1 MKIIKGLAALTVL
14 LGLVAGVPIAL
25 FALVGNPLERL
36 PEVLQLLSRPD
47 YGGIIFFST
56 ILPIIGWALWAFFTL
71 SVAIEI
77 PSAVRGIKAPRIRGL
92 GSMQGVAATL
102 LAAVIALFG
111 VVGPANAATFDTSS
125 QSSHI
130 VITAPQQAGGH
141 TTDQA
146 QAAAAAQKTDS
157 PKTFTH
163 IVESGDTLWGLAE
176 KHLGDGLK
184 YKQILDCNPGILD
197 ADEIYTGD
205 QINIPVAQNAP
216 AEKTQSK
223 PAPKA
228 ETPETTTSEKSE
240 PEHPAADTQD
250 RSSAVENALSAPAPE
265 PVQETPPPTQ
275 EQVSEDDSAMGDTF
289 LQTTAGIGGLLAAG
303 LLALIGKRRWHQR
316 RLRKAGQRTSPVSAA
331 AARTEREIRDVEDP
345 ITQEKIDQALRF
357 LATWATEN
365 GTSLPK
371 IFCLRAS
378 TGALTFYL
386 SEPKDLPEPWAKEDD
401 EGTVWSLHPTDVPTP
416 EAYTDAPYPAMV
428 TIGEDTKNAQILID
442 AEYIGALGIEDHHN
456 GSSHHILTALAV
468 ELACSP
474 WSEQLTISLCGVA
487 DDLPNALGTGRIT
500 SYASINDL
508 LTMLQGRA
516 ADVRAAM
523 QAAEVSTLHE
533 ARTLPGQSWMPEI
546 VLLGVEPTDRQRHQL
561 MDLVSQI
568 PRLGIAAITAGFTLG
583 DWKLSVDTE
592 GYATLAPVGLML
604 KPQKITPEQQE
615 TIIELL
621 AQSAAAAEDPEDGTS
636 HAAGETPATVEDVV
650 IHIHHTDA
658 PPASGSSADELQ
670 AVPAQLHEGSVA
682 EPAEEL
688 AADPELA
695 VDNDDK
701 SIEHPVAE
709 TPDIP
714 LEAPAAA
721 QDDEPVVPVQETE
734 LVEEAMLAT
743 VTHLA
748 DRGREK
754 AKDDAELQPADNGMS
769 PHQVPLGDL
778 DPDATELLGLV
789 SGDTTVIRLLGTV
802 EVLNARGIEPTSPS
816 TGKPAPG
823 TTARCVGLLAYMALH
838 PGATTEQYNEAF
850 WPNTE
855 VSGAK
860 AAQNRNKLSNLTRA
874 YLGQADDGTMLFP
887 HARDERYRLDEQ
899 VLCDWTVFTRLI
911 GDNIQTVSLPRLVAA
926 LRLVRG
932 APFEG
937 IRPKNYLWNERN
949 MTEMIEVISMAA
961 HELVDR
967 AMAKNDAQLA
977 RLGALVGRTVDP
989 ANEQAWRDAI
999 TAEHLA
1005 KDHSG
1010 VEEIVEK
1017 FHDYLGAFDEDFE
1030 PEDETQQLLNEL
1042 REVGYHVA

>member
-14 LGLVAGVPIAL
+14 LGLIAGVPIAL
-25 FALVGNPLERL
+25 FALAGNPLERL

-77 PSAVRGIKAPRIRGL
+77 PSAVRGIKAPRIKGL

-125 QSSHI
+125 QSSHV

-146 QAAAAAQKTDS
+146 QAAAAAQKPDS

-163 IVESGDTLWGLAE
+163 TVESGDTLWGLAE

-205 QINIPVAQNAP
+205 QINIPVAQTAP
-216 AEKTQSK
+216 VEKTHPK

-228 ETPETTTSEKSE
+228 ETPEPPTSEKNA
-240 PEHPAADTQD
+240 PEQLAVDAQD

-265 PVQETPPPTQ
+265 PVQETPSPAQ
-275 EQVSEDDSAMGDTF
+275 EQVSDDDSAMGDTF

-331 AARTEREIRDVEDP
+331 AASTERELRDVEDP

-386 SEPKDLPEPWAKEDD
+386 SESKALPAPWAKEDD
-401 EGTVWSLHPTDVPTP
+401 EGTVWSLHPTDVPEP

-428 TIGEDTKNAQILID
+428 TIGEDTKDAQILID

-468 ELACSP
+468 EMACSP

-487 DDLPNALGTGRIT
+487 DDLPEALGTGRVT
-500 SYASINDL
+500 SYATINEL

-523 QAAEVSTLHE
+523 HAAGVSTLHE

-561 MDLVSQI
+561 MDLVGQI

-615 TIIELL
+615 AIIELL

-636 HAAGETPATVEDVV
+636 PTADETPAAVEDVV
-650 IHIHHTDA
+650 IHLHHVDA
-658 PPASGSSADELQ
+658 PSSGFDADGLQ
-670 AVPAQLHEGSVA
+670 NVPIQPQDDPVA
-682 EPAEEL
+682 EPVEEL
-688 AADPELA
+688 DTELP
-695 VDNDDK
+695 VTDDQD
-701 SIEHPVAE
+701 STGQPVAE
-709 TPDIP
+709 TPAIP
-714 LEAPAAA
+714 LEAPSASP
-721 QDDEPVVPVQETE
+721 DDEHAAPDEETE
-734 LVEEAMLAT
+734 PDEKPVLAT
-743 VTHLA
+743 VTHLG
-748 DRGREK
+748 DRDLQET
-754 AKDDAELQPADNGMS
+754 ADDAEQQPANNGMS
-769 PHQVPLGDL
+769 PLQVSLGSL
-778 DPDATELLGLV
+778 DPDATELLGMV
-789 SGDTTVIRLLGTV
+789 SDDTTVIRLLGTV
-802 EVLNARGIEPTSPS
+802 EVLNPRGVEPTSPS

-823 TTARCVGLLAYMALH
+823 TTARCVGLLAYLALH

-899 VLCDWTVFTRLI
+899 VLCDWTIFTRLI
-911 GDNIQTVSLPRLVAA
+911 GDNVQTVSLPRLVAA

-1005 KDHSG
+1005 KDRSG

-1017 FHDYLGAFDEDFE
+1017 FHDYLGAFDEDSE

-1042 REVGYHVA
+1042 REVGYRVA

>member
-25 FALVGNPLERL
+25 FALAGNPLERL
-36 PEVLQLLSRPD
+36 PEVLELLSRPD

-77 PSAVRGIKAPRIRGL
+77 PSAVRGIKAPRIKGL

-111 VVGPANAATFDTSS
+111 VVGPANAATFDSS
-125 QSSHI
+125 IQSSRI

-141 TTDQA
+141 TADQA

-163 IVESGDTLWGLAE
+163 TVESGDTLWGLAE

-184 YKQILDCNPGILD
+184 YKQIQDCNPGILD

-205 QINIPVAQNAP
+205 QISIPVAQNAP
-216 AEKTQSK
+216 AEKTQPK

-228 ETPETTTSEKSE
+228 ATPETTTSEKSE
-240 PEHPAADTQD
+240 PEQLAVDTQD
-250 RSSAVENALSAPAPE
+250 RSSAVENALSAPAAE
-265 PVQETPPPTQ
+265 PVQETQPPTQ
-275 EQVSEDDSAMGDTF
+275 EQVSDDDSAMGDTF

-331 AARTEREIRDVEDP
+331 AASTERELRDVEDP
-345 ITQEKIDQALRF
+345 ITQEKIDQALRY

-386 SEPKDLPEPWAKEDD
+386 SEPQDLPEPWAKEDD
-401 EGTVWSLHPTDVPTP
+401 EGTVWSLHPTDVPEP

-428 TIGEDTKNAQILID
+428 TIGEDTKDAQILID

-468 ELACSP
+468 ELACTP

-487 DDLPNALGTGRIT
+487 DDLPEALGTGRVT
-500 SYASINDL
+500 SYATINEL

-523 QAAEVSTLHE
+523 HAAGVSSLHE

-561 MDLVSQI
+561 MDLVGQI

-592 GYATLAPVGLML
+592 GYATLAPVGLMI

-615 TIIELL
+615 AIIELL

-636 HAAGETPATVEDVV
+636 PTSAEEDRAAVEDVV
-650 IHIHHTDA
+650 IHIHHVEAPSSGFDA
-658 PPASGSSADELQ
+658 DGLQNVPIQPQDE
-670 AVPAQLHEGSVA
+670 PVA
-682 EPAEEL
+682 EPVEDLATELPVTDDQENAEQ
-688 AADPELA
+688 
-695 VDNDDK
+695 
-701 SIEHPVAE
+701 PVAE
-709 TPDIP
+709 TPVVP
-714 LEAPAAA
+714 LEAPGDSP
-721 QDDEPVVPVQETE
+721 DDEHAAPVEETE
-734 LVEEAMLAT
+734 ADEKPVLAT
-743 VTHLA
+743 VVHLD
-748 DRGREK
+748 DRDLQETAG
-754 AKDDAELQPADNGMS
+754 DAERQPADKGMS
-769 PHQVPLGDL
+769 PLQVSLGSL
-778 DPDATELLGLV
+778 DADATELLGMV

-802 EVLNARGIEPTSPS
+802 EVLNARGVEPTSPS

-823 TTARCVGLLAYMALH
+823 TTARCVGLLAYLALH

-899 VLCDWTVFTRLI
+899 VLCDWTIFTRLI
-911 GDNIQTVSLPRLVAA
+911 GDNVQTVSLPRLVAA

-1005 KDHSG
+1005 KDRSG

-1017 FHDYLGAFDEDFE
+1017 FHDYLGAFDEDSE

-1042 REVGYHVA
+1042 REVGYRVA

>member
-25 FALVGNPLERL
+25 FALAGNPLERL

-77 PSAVRGIKAPRIRGL
+77 PSAVRGIKAPRIKGL

-111 VVGPANAATFDTSS
+111 VVGPANAATFDTSN

-141 TTDQA
+141 TADQA
-146 QAAAAAQKTDS
+146 QAAAAAQKTEA
-157 PKTFTH
+157 PETFTH

-184 YKQILDCNPGILD
+184 YKQIQDCNQGILD

-205 QINIPVAQNAP
+205 RINIPVAQTAP
-216 AEKTQSK
+216 TEKSQPK

-228 ETPETTTSEKSE
+228 EAPEPTTAEKSA
-240 PEHPAADTQD
+240 PEQPAADTQD
-250 RSSAVENALSAPAPE
+250 RTSAVETALSAPEPE
-265 PVQETPPPTQ
+265 PVQETPPPAQ
-275 EQVSEDDSAMGDTF
+275 EQVSDDDSAMGDTL

-316 RLRKAGQRTSPVSAA
+316 RLRKAGQRTSPVGAA
-331 AARTEREIRDVEDP
+331 AASTERELRDVEDP
-345 ITQEKIDQALRF
+345 ITQEKIDQALRY

-365 GTSLPK
+365 GTSLPR

-386 SEPKDLPEPWAKEDD
+386 SEPKALPTPWAKEDD
-401 EGTVWSLHPTDVPTP
+401 EGTVWSLHPTDVPEP
-416 EAYTDAPYPAMV
+416 EAFTEAPYPAMV
-428 TIGEDTKNAQILID
+428 TIGEDTKDAQILID

-487 DDLPNALGTGRIT
+487 DDLPDALGTGRVT
-500 SYASINDL
+500 SYANMNEL

-516 ADVRAAM
+516 SDVRAAM
-523 QAAEVSTLHE
+523 QAAGVATLHE

-561 MDLVSQI
+561 MDLVGQI

-615 TIIELL
+615 AIIELL
-621 AQSAAAAEDPEDGTS
+621 AQSAAAAEDPENGTS
-636 HAAGETPATVEDVV
+636 PAAGESPATVEDVE
-650 IHIHHTDA
+650 IHIHHVDV
-658 PPASGSSADELQ
+658 PSSGFDDEELQ
-670 AVPAQLHEGSVA
+670 DEPIQLQEEPVA
-682 EPAEEL
+682 EPDEEL
-688 AADPELA
+688 DTELPVTDDQESAERPVTETLA
-695 VDNDDK
+695 VLLD
-701 SIEHPVAE
+701 
-709 TPDIP
+709 
-714 LEAPAAA
+714 
-721 QDDEPVVPVQETE
+721 VPGDP
-734 LVEEAMLAT
+734 LVEEAVASVEETEVDEKTVLAS
-743 VTHLA
+743 VTDLE
-748 DRGREK
+748 DRDLQEV
-754 AKDDAELQPADNGMS
+754 AEDAELQPADNGTS
-769 PHQVPLGDL
+769 PHQVSLGKL
-778 DPDATELLGLV
+778 DADATELLGMV
-789 SGDTTVIRLLGTV
+789 SGDATVIRLLGTV
-802 EVLNARGIEPTSPS
+802 EVLNARGVEPTSPS
-816 TGKPAPG
+816 TGKAAPG
-823 TTARCVGLLAYMALH
+823 TTARCVGLLAYLALH

-874 YLGQADDGTMLFP
+874 YIGQADDGTMLFP

-899 VLCDWTVFTRLI
+899 VLCDWTIFTRLI
-911 GDNIQTVSLPRLVAA
+911 GDNVQTVSFPRLVAA

-949 MTEMIEVISMAA
+949 MTEMIEIISMAA

-977 RLGALVGRTVDP
+977 RLGAQVGRTVDP

-1005 KDHSG
+1005 KDRSG

-1017 FHDYLGAFDEDFE
+1017 FHDYLGTFDEDSE

>member
-25 FALVGNPLERL
+25 FALAGNPLERL

-157 PKTFTH
+157 PETFTH
-163 IVESGDTLWGLAE
+163 TVESGDTLWGLAE

-184 YKQILDCNPGILD
+184 YKQIQDCNPGILD

-205 QINIPVAQNAP
+205 QINIPVAQIAP
-216 AEKTQSK
+216 VEKTQPK

-228 ETPETTTSEKSE
+228 ETPDTTTSEKSA
-240 PEHPAADTQD
+240 PGQLAVDTQD

-265 PVQETPPPTQ
+265 PVQETPPPAQ

-331 AARTEREIRDVEDP
+331 AASTEREIRDVEAP
-345 ITQEKIDQALRF
+345 ITQEKIDQALRV

-401 EGTVWSLHPTDVPTP
+401 EGTVWSLHPMDVPEP

-428 TIGEDTKNAQILID
+428 TIGEDTKDAQILID

-487 DDLPNALGTGRIT
+487 DDLPEALGTGRVT
-500 SYASINDL
+500 SYATINEL

-523 QAAEVSTLHE
+523 HAAGVSSLHE

-546 VLLGVEPTDRQRHQL
+546 VLLGVEPTERQRHQL
-561 MDLVSQI
+561 MDLVGQI

-583 DWKLSVDTE
+583 DWKLSVDSE

-604 KPQKITPEQQE
+604 KPQKIIPEQQE
-615 TIIELL
+615 AIIELL
-621 AQSAAAAEDPEDGTS
+621 AQSAAEAEDLDDGTS
-636 HAAGETPATVEDVV
+636 PDAGETPAAVEDVV
-650 IHIHHTDA
+650 IHIHHVDA
-658 PPASGSSADELQ
+658 PSSGFDADGLQ
-670 AVPAQLHEGSVA
+670 NVPIQPQDEPVA
-682 EPAEEL
+682 EPVEDLATEL
-688 AADPELA
+688 P
-695 VDNDDK
+695 VTDDQE
-701 SIEHPVAE
+701 SIEQPVAE
-709 TPDIP
+709 TPTIP
-714 LEAPAAA
+714 LEASGASP
-721 QDDEPVVPVQETE
+721 DDEHAAPVAETE
-734 LVEEAMLAT
+734 PDEEPVLAT
-743 VTHLA
+743 VIHLD
-748 DRGREK
+748 DRDLQETAG
-754 AKDDAELQPADNGMS
+754 DAELQPADNGMS
-769 PHQVPLGDL
+769 PLQVSLGSL
-778 DPDATELLGLV
+778 DPDATELLGMV

-802 EVLNARGIEPTSPS
+802 EILNARGVEPTSPS

-823 TTARCVGLLAYMALH
+823 TTARCVGLLAYLALH

-874 YLGQADDGTMLFP
+874 YLGQAEDGTMLFP

-899 VLCDWTVFTRLI
+899 VLCDWTIFTRLI
-911 GDNIQTVSLPRLVAA
+911 GDNVQTVSLPRLVAA

-1005 KDHSG
+1005 KDRSG

-1017 FHDYLGAFDEDFE
+1017 FHDYLGAFDEDSE

-1042 REVGYHVA
+1042 REVGYRVA